1 MDDGTRAWCDACD
14 SSVVRLRDPLCAVC
28 HRYIPAPDA
37 ACPSSHRVASPAI
50 LIALGMFDPAWRAIV
65 HALKY
70 RGHKALTNP
79 LANMLAESVEK
90 MPDIDAIVAVPT
102 DPRKIRERGFGH
114 AELLGE
120 TLAEMT
126 GIDCILEGLRHT
138 RRITDQTRL
147 TGKQRAQ
154 NLKGAFTV
162 PDAEAVADK
171 TILVVDDVTTTGATL
186 REAARAL
193 TVVRAKTVVGAV
205 IAANVEGLRDGP

>member
-1 MDDGTRAWCDACD
+1 MDDETRAWCEGCD
-14 SSVVRLRDPLCAVC
+14 SSVARLRDPLCAVC

-37 ACPSSHRVASPAI
+37 GCPSSHPLASPAI
-50 LIALGMFDPAWRAIV
+50 LIALGIFDHAWRALV

-70 RGHKALTNP
+70 RGHKALAFP
-79 LANMLAESVEK
+79 LGNMLAEPVMK
-90 MPDIDAIVAVPT
+90 MPGIEAIIAVPT
-102 DPRKIRERGFGH
+102 DPRKVGERGFGH

-120 TLAEMT
+120 TLATAT
-126 GIDCILEGLRHT
+126 GIAFIPDGLKQT

-147 TGKQRAQ
+147 TGKQRMH

-162 PDAEAVADK
+162 PDAETVEDK

-193 TVVRAKTVVGAV
+193 TVARAKTIVGAV
-205 IAANVEGLRDGP
+205 VAANFEGLRDGR